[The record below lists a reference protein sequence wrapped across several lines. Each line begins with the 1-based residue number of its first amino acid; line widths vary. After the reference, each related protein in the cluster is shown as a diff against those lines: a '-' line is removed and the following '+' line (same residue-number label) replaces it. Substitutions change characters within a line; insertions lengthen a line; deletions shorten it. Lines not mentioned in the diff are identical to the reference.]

1 MANLFTQAASEPPG
15 SECSDQFHSQDTSNW
30 DNTPTGPKM
39 VKPTSPS
46 FLARVRNDTGSGT
59 SSLIRESPSCRK
71 GGFFSY
77 RWHEWRP
84 WRKPKNQTIISS
96 FRKQPRNCSPKSW
109 SDLNKM
115 AVQWKE
121 GLTRVRKKT
130 RLNMSPHKTKMKT
143 IRQTKSQYQPRQI
156 ILKHN
161 FAIEDL
167 NQEIKAIQRVKGTYI
182 KNMTQENYDSL
193 KQC

>member
-1 MANLFTQAASEPPG
+1 MKAGL
-15 SECSDQFHSQDTSNW
+15 D
-30 DNTPTGPKM
+30 
-39 VKPTSPS
+39 
-46 FLARVRNDTGSGT
+46 
-59 SSLIRESPSCRK
+59 K
-71 GGFFSY
+71 GL
-77 RWHEWRP
+77 E
-84 WRKPKNQTIISS
+84 
-96 FRKQPRNCSPKSW
+96 
-109 SDLNKM
+109 
-115 AVQWKE
+115 
-121 GLTRVRKKT
+121 KT